1 MSDDVI
7 ERVAREMQS
16 LSLTSWEMI
25 EKDSQAAYLL
35 MARVAIAAMREPTL
49 AMTNNGW
56 ESWWDNQ
63 EMVLAWQAMIDA
75 ALGEHQ

>member
-25 EKDSQAAYLL
+25 EKESQAAYLL
-35 MARVAIAAMREPTL
+35 MARVAIAAMREPTGL
-49 AMTNNGW
+49 RCVHDELNCVCHA
-56 ESWWDNQ
+56 SWR
-63 EMVLAWQAMIDA
+63 AMIDA
-75 ALGEHQ
+75 ALGER

>member
-25 EKDSQAAYLL
+25 EKESQAAYLL
-35 MARVAIAAMREPTL
+35 MARVAIAAMLPIEVRCPHC
-49 AMTNNGW
+49 
-56 ESWWDNQ
+56 ESWFKPEDIQ
-63 EMVLAWQAMIDA
+63 RDEP
-75 ALGEHQ
+75 